1 MGSKEL
7 PRPAAGVRNRGLWLV
22 LTALA
27 LVVALVDGPDER
39 AGGGRRPPGLF
50 QFLPPPIG
58 VAQAPPPLVAPAE
71 PAGTD
76 EPRFRRTA
84 RRHPRRTQ
92 ARPAASRPAAAR
104 PPGLAP

>member
-27 LVVALVDGPDER
+27 LVMALVDGPAEQ

-50 QFLPPPIG
+50 GFLPTPIG
-58 VAQAPPPLVAPAE
+58 VAQAPPPLGAPAE
-71 PAGTD
+71 PAGAD
-76 EPRFRRTA
+76 GPRLRRTA
-84 RRHPRRTQ
+84 RRHPHRPQPPPARRG
-92 ARPAASRPAAAR
+92 RR
-104 PPGLAP
+104 